1 MTRVVVTGANGFVG
15 QPLCATLLAAGHKVR
30 AVVRRD
36 EALRALP
43 EGAEAVVLPQLD
55 ESTDWSEALSNA
67 DAVVH
72 LVARTH
78 VLEDKA
84 ADPLSAY
91 RAVNIDLTEGL
102 VRAAIAAGVKRFVF
116 MSSIKAAGE
125 NADAPYTETMTPQP
139 QDAYG
144 VSKLEAEGRLLEL
157 TAGTDLAPVILRPP
171 LVYGPGVKANFLR
184 LMKALDRG
192 LPLPLGAVRNARSM
206 VFVGNLTSAV
216 AAALAHPEAA
226 GELFH
231 VADKET
237 LSTRELLLCL
247 GERLGRPARL
257 LPVPAGLLRLGG
269 RALNK
274 QGEMD
279 RLLGSL
285 TVATEKIQTRLG
297 WSAPYSVQ
305 EGLEETVRWFRSA
318 PSAPRAGAMSRG

>member
-1 MTRVVVTGANGFVG
+1 VKVVVTGANGFVG
-15 QPLCATLLAAGHKVR
+15 KPLCAALLASGHEVR
-30 AVVRRD
+30 ALIRRD

-43 EGAEAVVLPQLD
+43 EGAEAVVLPRLD
-55 ESTDWSEALSNA
+55 ESTDWSQALSNA

-91 RAVNIDLTEGL
+91 RATNVGLTEAL
-102 VRAAIAAGVKRFVF
+102 VRAAIAAGVRRFVF

-125 NADAPYTETMTPQP
+125 NADAPYSETMTPQP

-157 TAGTDLAPVILRPP
+157 SAGTGLEPVVLRPP

-206 VFVGNLTSAV
+206 VYVGNLASAV
-216 AAALAHPEAA
+216 AAALTHPGAA
-226 GELFH
+226 GEMFH
-231 VADKET
+231 VADRET
-237 LSTRELLLCL
+237 LSTSELLLCL
-247 GERLGRPARL
+247 GALLGRPARL

-285 TVATEKIQTRLG
+285 TVSTEKIHRSLG
-297 WSAPYSVQ
+297 WSAPYPVQ
-305 EGLEETVRWFRSA
+305 EGLEETVDWFRSL
-318 PSAPRAGAMSRG
+318 RA